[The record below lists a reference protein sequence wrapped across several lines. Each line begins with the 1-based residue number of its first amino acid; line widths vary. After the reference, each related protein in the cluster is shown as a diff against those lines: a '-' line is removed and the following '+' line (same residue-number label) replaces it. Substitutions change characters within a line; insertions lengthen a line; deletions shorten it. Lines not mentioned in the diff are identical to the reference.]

1 MTIAEYNKLSKEEQF
16 ENRIKKMLDNM
27 CFIND
32 NGVAINLKTDSE
44 IVFNELNKFGIE
56 TKDKTID
63 EIFNNLEL
71 MYDVIFIKPKNE
83 RETASEKL
91 CFFLSY
97 IAFLALYLV
106 NNDVKRLSIKY
117 KEQIKIYLD
126 YIEFID
132 FK

>member
-16 ENRIKKMLDNM
+16 ENRIKKLLDTN
-27 CFIND
+27 CFVND
-32 NGVAINLKTDSE
+32 NGVTVNLKTDSK

-56 TKDKTID
+56 TKDKTVD
-63 EIFNNLEL
+63 EIFDNLEL
-71 MYDVIFIKPKNE
+71 MYDVIFIKPKKE

-91 CFFLSY
+91 YFFLSY
-97 IAFLALYLV
+97 TAFLALYLL
-106 NNDVKRLSIKY
+106 NNDVKKLPIKY
-117 KEQIKIYLD
+117 KEQINIYID

>member
-16 ENRIKKMLDNM
+16 ENRIKKMLDNI

-32 NGVAINLKTDSE
+32 NGVTVNLKSDSE
-44 IVFNELNKFGIE
+44 TVFNELNKFGFE
-56 TKDKTID
+56 TKDKNVD
-63 EIFNNLEL
+63 EIFDNLEL
-71 MYDVIFIKPKNE
+71 MYDVIFVTPKNE

-91 CFFLSY
+91 YFFLSY
-97 IAFLALYLV
+97 TAFLALYLV
-106 NNDVKRLSIKY
+106 NNDIKKLPIKY

-132 FK
+132 F